1 LLVWFYVNWDTARK
15 LNGKILNVLDQI
27 IEGVRED
34 LAERKKQVEL
44 NELMA
49 KISEVNP
56 AIDVLP
62 SLQSS
67 KLSVIAEVKRSSPS
81 KGALAQISD
90 PAELARSYQEGGA
103 TAVSVL
109 TEGRK
114 FGGSLA
120 DLDAVRSA
128 INIPILRK
136 DFMVDDY
143 QIFESRA
150 HGADIVLLIVA
161 ALSDLQLS
169 EFYAISKSL
178 GMQVLVETHTL
189 EEVERALLLDPEII
203 GVNARDLTTL
213 KIDLDAFDRLA
224 KAIPQGMVKVA
235 ESGISSLEDVISYRN
250 SGAEAILVGEA
261 LVKDGDPAQMIQNFI
276 NRADTPDISKV

>member
-1 LLVWFYVNWDTARK
+1 MVRK

-34 LAERKKQVEL
+34 LAERKKLVEVNRVL
-44 NELMA
+44 E
-49 KISEVNP
+49 KISEANP
-56 AIDVLP
+56 VLDVLP
-62 SLQSS
+62 LLQSS

-81 KGALAQISD
+81 KGLLAQISD
-90 PAELARSYQEGGA
+90 PAELALRYQAGGA
-103 TAVSVL
+103 TAISVL
-109 TEGRK
+109 TESRK

-120 DLDAVRSA
+120 DLAAVRSA
-128 INIPILRK
+128 VNIPILRK
-136 DFMVDDY
+136 DFTIDEY
-143 QIFESRA
+143 QIFEARA
-150 HGADIVLLIVA
+150 YGADIILLIVA
-161 ALSDLQLS
+161 ALSDQQLS
-169 EFYAISKSL
+169 EYFALAKSL

-224 KAIPQGMVKVA
+224 KAIPHGIVKVA
-235 ESGISSLEDVISYRN
+235 ESGISSLQGVISYRN

>member
-1 LLVWFYVNWDTARK
+1 MARK

-27 IEGVRED
+27 IEGVQED
-34 LAERKKQVEL
+34 LAERKKQVSL
-44 NELMA
+44 NELMV
-49 KISEVNP
+49 KISEVKP

-81 KGALAQISD
+81 KGALAKISD
-90 PAELARSYQEGGA
+90 PAELALRYQAGGA

-169 EFYAISKSL
+169 EFYAIAKSL

-189 EEVERALLLDPEII
+189 GEVERALSLDPEII

-213 KIDLDAFDRLA
+213 KIDLGAFDKLA
-224 KAIPQGMVKVA
+224 RAIPAGKIKVA
-235 ESGISSLEDVISYRN
+235 ESGISSVAEVISYRN

>member
-1 LLVWFYVNWDTARK
+1 MARK

-27 IEGVRED
+27 IEGVQED
-34 LAERKKQVEL
+34 LAERKKQVGL
-44 NELMA
+44 NELMV

-81 KGALAQISD
+81 KGALAKISD
-90 PAELARSYQEGGA
+90 PAELALRYQAGGA

-169 EFYAISKSL
+169 EFYAIAKSL

-189 EEVERALLLDPEII
+189 EEVERALSLDPEII

-213 KIDLDAFDRLA
+213 KIDLGAFDKLA
-224 KAIPQGMVKVA
+224 KAIPAGKIKVA
-235 ESGISSLEDVISYRN
+235 ESGISSVVEVISYRN

-276 NRADTPDISKV
+276 NRADSPDISKV

>member
-1 LLVWFYVNWDTARK
+1 MVRK

-34 LAERKKQVEL
+34 LAERKKLV
-44 NELMA
+44 
-49 KISEVNP
+49 EVNRVLEKMSEANP
-56 AIDVLP
+56 VIDVLP

-81 KGALAQISD
+81 KGALAEILD
-90 PAELARSYQEGGA
+90 PADLALSYQAGGA

-109 TEGRK
+109 TESRK

-120 DLDAVRSA
+120 DLAAVRSA
-128 INIPILRK
+128 VNIPILRK
-136 DFMVDDY
+136 DFMVDEY
-143 QIFESRA
+143 QIFEARA
-150 HGADIVLLIVA
+150 YGADIILLIVA
-161 ALSDLQLS
+161 ALSDQQLS
-169 EFYAISKSL
+169 EYFALAKSL

-189 EEVERALLLDPEII
+189 DEVERALLLDPEII

-224 KAIPQGMVKVA
+224 KAIPQEIVKVA
-235 ESGISSLEDVISYRN
+235 ESGITSLQDVISYRN

-276 NRADTPDISKV
+276 NRADTPNISKV

>member
-1 LLVWFYVNWDTARK
+1 MARK

-27 IEGVRED
+27 IEGVQED
-34 LAERKKQVEL
+34 LAERKKQVGL
-44 NELMA
+44 NELMV

-81 KGALAQISD
+81 KGALAKISD
-90 PAELARSYQEGGA
+90 PAELALLYQAGGA

-114 FGGSLA
+114 FGGSLV

-189 EEVERALLLDPEII
+189 EEVERALSLDPEII

-213 KIDLDAFDRLA
+213 KIDLGAFDKLA
-224 KAIPQGMVKVA
+224 KAIPAGKIKVA
-235 ESGISSLEDVISYRN
+235 ESGISSVAEVISYRK

>member
-1 LLVWFYVNWDTARK
+1 MVRK

-34 LAERKKQVEL
+34 LAERKKLVEL
-44 NELMA
+44 NELNELVA

-56 AIDVLP
+56 VIDVLP

-67 KLSVIAEVKRSSPS
+67 NLSVIAEVKRSSPS
-81 KGALAQISD
+81 KGALAQISN
-90 PAELARSYQEGGA
+90 PAALALSYQTAGA

-109 TEGRK
+109 TESRK

-120 DLDAVRSA
+120 DLAAVRSA
-128 INIPILRK
+128 VNIPILRK
-136 DFMVDDY
+136 DFTVDEY
-143 QIFESRA
+143 QIFEARA
-150 HGADIVLLIVA
+150 YGADIILLIVA

-169 EFYAISKSL
+169 EFFAISKSL

-189 EEVERALLLDPEII
+189 EEVERALTLDPEII

-213 KIDLDAFDRLA
+213 KIDLGAFDKLA
-224 KAIPQGMVKVA
+224 LAIPEGVVKVA
-235 ESGISSLEDVISYRN
+235 ESGISSLSDVISYRK

-261 LVKDGDPAQMIQNFI
+261 LVKDGDPAQMIRDFI

>member
-1 LLVWFYVNWDTARK
+1 MARK

-27 IEGVRED
+27 IEGVQED
-34 LAERKKQVEL
+34 LAERKKQVGL
-44 NELMA
+44 NELMF

-81 KGALAQISD
+81 KGALAKISD
-90 PAELARSYQEGGA
+90 PAELALRYQAGGA

-178 GMQVLVETHTL
+178 GMQVLVETHTV
-189 EEVERALLLDPEII
+189 EEVERALSLDPEII

-213 KIDLDAFDRLA
+213 KIDLEAFDKLA
-224 KAIPQGMVKVA
+224 KAIPAGKIKVA
-235 ESGISSLEDVISYRN
+235 ESGISSVAEVISYRN

>member
-1 LLVWFYVNWDTARK
+1 MARK

-27 IEGVRED
+27 IEGVQED
-34 LAERKKQVEL
+34 LAERKKRVGL
-44 NELMA
+44 NELMV
-49 KISEVNP
+49 KISSVKP

-67 KLSVIAEVKRSSPS
+67 KLSVIAEVKRASPS
-81 KGALAQISD
+81 KGALAKISD
-90 PAELARSYQEGGA
+90 PAELALRYQAGGA

-143 QIFESRA
+143 QFFESRA

-169 EFYAISKSL
+169 EFYAIGKSL

-189 EEVERALLLDPEII
+189 EEVERALSLDPEII

-213 KIDLDAFDRLA
+213 KIDLGAFDKLA
-224 KAIPQGMVKVA
+224 KSIPAGKIKVA
-235 ESGISSLEDVISYRN
+235 ESGISSVAEVISYRN

>member
-1 LLVWFYVNWDTARK
+1 MVRK
-15 LNGKILNVLDQI
+15 PNGKILNVLDQI

-34 LAERKKQVEL
+34 LAERKKLVEL
-44 NELMA
+44 NELIT

-56 AIDVLP
+56 VIDVLP

-90 PAELARSYQEGGA
+90 PAALALSYQTGGA
-103 TAVSVL
+103 IAVSVL
-109 TEGRK
+109 TESRK

-120 DLDAVRSA
+120 DLAAVRSA
-128 INIPILRK
+128 VNIPILRK
-136 DFMVDDY
+136 DFTVDEY
-143 QIFESRA
+143 QIFEARA
-150 HGADIVLLIVA
+150 YGADIILLIVA

-169 EFYAISKSL
+169 EFFVISKSL

-213 KIDLDAFDRLA
+213 KINQNAFNELA
-224 KAIPQGMVKVA
+224 KAIPAGTVKVA
-235 ESGISSLEDVISYRN
+235 ESGIASLADVISYRN

>member
-1 LLVWFYVNWDTARK
+1 MARK
-15 LNGKILNVLDQI
+15 LNGKILNALDQI
-27 IEGVRED
+27 IEGVQED
-34 LAERKKQVEL
+34 LAERKKQVGL
-44 NELMA
+44 NELMV
-49 KISEVNP
+49 KISEVKP

-81 KGALAQISD
+81 KGSLAKISD
-90 PAELARSYQEGGA
+90 PAELALRYQAGGA

-169 EFYAISKSL
+169 EFYAIAKSL
-178 GMQVLVETHTL
+178 GMQVLVETHTS

-213 KIDLDAFDRLA
+213 KIDLGAFDKLA
-224 KAIPQGMVKVA
+224 KAIPAGKIKVA
-235 ESGISSLEDVISYRN
+235 ESGISSVAEVISYRN

>member
-1 LLVWFYVNWDTARK
+1 MARK

-27 IEGVRED
+27 IEGVQED
-34 LAERKKQVEL
+34 LAERKKQVGL
-44 NELMA
+44 NELMV

-81 KGALAQISD
+81 KGALAKISD
-90 PAELARSYQEGGA
+90 PAELALRYQAGGA

-169 EFYAISKSL
+169 EFYAIAKSF

-189 EEVERALLLDPEII
+189 EEVERALSLDPEII

-213 KIDLDAFDRLA
+213 KIDLGAFDKLA
-224 KAIPQGMVKVA
+224 KAIPAGKIKVA
-235 ESGISSLEDVISYRN
+235 ESGISSVAEVISYRN

>member
-1 LLVWFYVNWDTARK
+1 MVRK

-34 LAERKKQVEL
+34 LAERKKLVEVNRVL
-44 NELMA
+44 E
-49 KISEVNP
+49 KISEANP
-56 AIDVLP
+56 VLDVLP

-81 KGALAQISD
+81 KGLLAQISD
-90 PAELARSYQEGGA
+90 PAELALRYQAGGA

-109 TEGRK
+109 TESRK

-120 DLDAVRSA
+120 DLAAVRSA
-128 INIPILRK
+128 VNIPILRK
-136 DFMVDDY
+136 DFTIDEY
-143 QIFESRA
+143 QIFEARA
-150 HGADIVLLIVA
+150 YGADIILLIVA

-169 EFYAISKSL
+169 EYFALAKSL

-224 KAIPQGMVKVA
+224 KAIPHGIVKVA
-235 ESGISSLEDVISYRN
+235 ESGISSLQDVISYRY

-276 NRADTPDISKV
+276 NRADTPNISKV

>member
-1 LLVWFYVNWDTARK
+1 MARK

-27 IEGVRED
+27 IEGVQED
-34 LAERKKQVEL
+34 LAVRKKRVGL
-44 NELMA
+44 NELMV
-49 KISEVNP
+49 KISSVKP

-67 KLSVIAEVKRSSPS
+67 KLSVIAEVKRASPS
-81 KGALAQISD
+81 KGALAKISD
-90 PAELARSYQEGGA
+90 PAELALRYQAGGA

-143 QIFESRA
+143 QFFESRA

-169 EFYAISKSL
+169 EFYAIAKSL

-189 EEVERALLLDPEII
+189 EEVERALSLDPEII

-213 KIDLDAFDRLA
+213 KIDLGAFDKLA
-224 KAIPQGMVKVA
+224 KSIPAGKIKVA
-235 ESGISSLEDVISYRN
+235 ESGISSVAEVISYRN

-261 LVKDGDPAQMIQNFI
+261 LVKDGDPAHMIQNFI

>member
-1 LLVWFYVNWDTARK
+1 MARK

-27 IEGVRED
+27 IEGVQED
-34 LAERKKQVEL
+34 LAERKKQVGL
-44 NELMA
+44 NELMV

-81 KGALAQISD
+81 KGALAKISD
-90 PAELARSYQEGGA
+90 PAELALRYQAGGA

-169 EFYAISKSL
+169 EFYAIAKSL

-189 EEVERALLLDPEII
+189 EEVERALSLDPEII
-203 GVNARDLTTL
+203 GVNALDLTTL
-213 KIDLDAFDRLA
+213 KIDLGAFDKLA
-224 KAIPQGMVKVA
+224 KAIPAGKIKVA
-235 ESGISSLEDVISYRN
+235 ESGISSVAEVISYRK

>member
-1 LLVWFYVNWDTARK
+1 MARK

-27 IEGVRED
+27 IEGVQED
-34 LAERKKQVEL
+34 LAVRKKRVGL
-44 NELMA
+44 NELMV
-49 KISEVNP
+49 KISSVKP

-81 KGALAQISD
+81 KGALAKISD
-90 PAELARSYQEGGA
+90 PAELALRYQAGGA

-143 QIFESRA
+143 QFFESRA

-169 EFYAISKSL
+169 EFYAIAKSL

-189 EEVERALLLDPEII
+189 EEVERALSLDPEII

-213 KIDLDAFDRLA
+213 KIDLGAFDKLA
-224 KAIPQGMVKVA
+224 KSIPAGKIKVA
-235 ESGISSLEDVISYRN
+235 ESGISSVAEVISYRN

>member
-1 LLVWFYVNWDTARK
+1 MARK

-27 IEGVRED
+27 IEGVQED
-34 LAERKKQVEL
+34 LAVRKKRVGL
-44 NELMA
+44 NELMV
-49 KISEVNP
+49 KISSVKP

-67 KLSVIAEVKRSSPS
+67 KLSVIAEVKRASPS
-81 KGALAQISD
+81 KGALAKISD
-90 PAELARSYQEGGA
+90 PAELALRYQAGGA

-136 DFMVDDY
+136 DLMVDDY
-143 QIFESRA
+143 QFFESRA

-169 EFYAISKSL
+169 EFYAIAKSL

-189 EEVERALLLDPEII
+189 EEVERALSLDPEII

-213 KIDLDAFDRLA
+213 KIDLGAFDKLA
-224 KAIPQGMVKVA
+224 KSIPAGKIKVA
-235 ESGISSLEDVISYRN
+235 ESGISSVAEVISYRN

>member
-1 LLVWFYVNWDTARK
+1 MDTVRK
-15 LNGKILNVLDQI
+15 LNGKILNVLEQI

-34 LAERKKQVEL
+34 LGERKKLVEL
-44 NELMA
+44 NKLME

-62 SLQSS
+62 TLQSS

-81 KGALAQISD
+81 KGPLAKILDPAALA
-90 PAELARSYQEGGA
+90 LRYQAGGA
-103 TAVSVL
+103 SAVSVL
-109 TEGRK
+109 TESRK

-120 DLDAVRSA
+120 DLAAVRAA

-136 DFMVDDY
+136 DFMVDEY
-143 QIFESRA
+143 QIFEARA
-150 HGADIVLLIVA
+150 YGADIILLIVA

-169 EFYAISKSL
+169 EYYALAKSL

-189 EEVERALLLDPEII
+189 EEVERALLFDPEII

-213 KIDLDAFDRLA
+213 KIDLSAFDQLA
-224 KAIPQGMVKVA
+224 KTIPRGTVKVA
-235 ESGISSLEDVISYRN
+235 ESGISSIADVISYRN

-261 LVKDGDPAQMIQNFI
+261 LVKDGEPAQMIQNFI
-276 NRADTPDISKV
+276 NRADAPNISKV

>member
-1 LLVWFYVNWDTARK
+1 MVRK
-15 LNGKILNVLDQI
+15 LNGKILNVLNQI

-34 LAERKKQVEL
+34 LAERKKLVEL
-44 NELMA
+44 NELNELVA

-56 AIDVLP
+56 VIDVLP

-67 KLSVIAEVKRSSPS
+67 NLSVIAEVKRSSPS

-90 PAELARSYQEGGA
+90 PAALALSYQTGGA

-109 TEGRK
+109 TESRK

-120 DLDAVRSA
+120 DLAAVRSA
-128 INIPILRK
+128 VNIPILRK
-136 DFMVDDY
+136 DFTVDEY
-143 QIFESRA
+143 QIFEARA
-150 HGADIVLLIVA
+150 YGADIILLIVA

-169 EFYAISKSL
+169 EFFAISKSL

-189 EEVERALLLDPEII
+189 EEVERALTLDPEII

-213 KIDLDAFDRLA
+213 KIDLGAFDKLA
-224 KAIPQGMVKVA
+224 LAIPEGVVKVA
-235 ESGISSLEDVISYRN
+235 ESGISSLSDVISYRK

-261 LVKDGDPAQMIQNFI
+261 LVKDGDPAQMIRDFI

>member
-1 LLVWFYVNWDTARK
+1 MVRK

-34 LAERKKQVEL
+34 LAERKKLVEL
-44 NELMA
+44 NELNELVA

-56 AIDVLP
+56 VIDVLP

-67 KLSVIAEVKRSSPS
+67 NLSVIAEVKRSSPS

-90 PAELARSYQEGGA
+90 PAALALSYQTGGA

-109 TEGRK
+109 TESRK

-120 DLDAVRSA
+120 DLAAVRSA
-128 INIPILRK
+128 VNIPILRK
-136 DFMVDDY
+136 DFTVDEY
-143 QIFESRA
+143 QIFEARA
-150 HGADIVLLIVA
+150 YGADIILLIVA
-161 ALSDLQLS
+161 ALSDRQLS
-169 EFYAISKSL
+169 EFFAISKSL

-189 EEVERALLLDPEII
+189 EEVERALTLDPEII

-213 KIDLDAFDRLA
+213 KIDLGAFDKLA
-224 KAIPQGMVKVA
+224 LAIPEGVVKVA
-235 ESGISSLEDVISYRN
+235 ESGISSLSDVISYRK

-261 LVKDGDPAQMIQNFI
+261 LVKDGDPAQMIRDFI

>member
-1 LLVWFYVNWDTARK
+1 MVRK

-27 IEGVRED
+27 IQGVRED
-34 LAERKKQVEL
+34 LAERKKLVEL
-44 NELMA
+44 NELVA

-56 AIDVLP
+56 VIDVLP

-67 KLSVIAEVKRSSPS
+67 NLSVIAEVKRSSPS

-90 PAELARSYQEGGA
+90 PAALALSYQTGGA

-109 TEGRK
+109 TESRK

-120 DLDAVRSA
+120 DLAAVRSA

-136 DFMVDDY
+136 DFTVDEY
-143 QIFESRA
+143 QIFEARA
-150 HGADIVLLIVA
+150 YGADIILLIVA

-169 EFYAISKSL
+169 EFFAISKSL

-189 EEVERALLLDPEII
+189 EEVERALSLDPEII

-213 KIDLDAFDRLA
+213 KIDLGAFDKLA
-224 KAIPQGMVKVA
+224 LAIPEGVVKVA
-235 ESGISSLEDVISYRN
+235 ESGISSLADVISYRK

-261 LVKDGDPAQMIQNFI
+261 LVKDGDPAQMIRDFI
-276 NRADTPDISKV
+276 NRADTPNISKV

>member
-1 LLVWFYVNWDTARK
+1 MVRK

-34 LAERKKQVEL
+34 LAERKKMV
-44 NELMA
+44 
-49 KISEVNP
+49 EVNRVLEKMSEANP
-56 AIDVLP
+56 VIDVLP

-81 KGALAQISD
+81 KGALAEILD
-90 PAELARSYQEGGA
+90 PADLALSYQAGGA

-109 TEGRK
+109 TESRK

-120 DLDAVRSA
+120 DLAAVRSA
-128 INIPILRK
+128 VNIPILRK
-136 DFMVDDY
+136 DFMVDEY
-143 QIFESRA
+143 QIFEARA
-150 HGADIVLLIVA
+150 YGADIILLIVA
-161 ALSDLQLS
+161 ALSDQQLS
-169 EFYAISKSL
+169 EYFALAKSL

-189 EEVERALLLDPEII
+189 DEVERALLLDPEII

-224 KAIPQGMVKVA
+224 KAIPQGIVKVA
-235 ESGISSLEDVISYRN
+235 ESGITSLQDVISYRN

-276 NRADTPDISKV
+276 NRADTPNISKV

>member
-1 LLVWFYVNWDTARK
+1 MARK

-27 IEGVRED
+27 IEGVQED
-34 LAERKKQVEL
+34 LAERKKQVGL
-44 NELMA
+44 NELMV

-81 KGALAQISD
+81 KGALAKISD
-90 PAELARSYQEGGA
+90 PAELALRYQAGGA

-169 EFYAISKSL
+169 EFYAIAKSL

-189 EEVERALLLDPEII
+189 EEVERALSLDPEII

-213 KIDLDAFDRLA
+213 KIDLGAFDKLA
-224 KAIPQGMVKVA
+224 RAIPAGKIKVA
-235 ESGISSLEDVISYRN
+235 ESGISSVAEVISYRK

>member
-1 LLVWFYVNWDTARK
+1 MARK

-27 IEGVRED
+27 IEGVQED
-34 LAERKKQVEL
+34 LAERKKQVGL
-44 NELMA
+44 NELMV
-49 KISEVNP
+49 KISEVKP

-81 KGALAQISD
+81 KGALAKISD
-90 PAELARSYQEGGA
+90 PAELALRYQAGGA

-169 EFYAISKSL
+169 EFYAIAKSL
-178 GMQVLVETHTL
+178 GMQVLVETHTS

-213 KIDLDAFDRLA
+213 KIDLGAFDKLA
-224 KAIPQGMVKVA
+224 KAIPAGKIKVA
-235 ESGISSLEDVISYRN
+235 ESGISSVAEVISYRN

>member
-1 LLVWFYVNWDTARK
+1 MARK

-27 IEGVRED
+27 IEGVQED
-34 LAERKKQVEL
+34 LAERKKQVGL
-44 NELMA
+44 NELMV

-81 KGALAQISD
+81 KGALAKISD
-90 PAELARSYQEGGA
+90 PAELALRYQAGGA

-114 FGGSLA
+114 FDGSLA

-169 EFYAISKSL
+169 EFYAIAKSL

-189 EEVERALLLDPEII
+189 EEVERALSLDPEII

-213 KIDLDAFDRLA
+213 KIDLGAFDKLA
-224 KAIPQGMVKVA
+224 KAIPAGKIKVA
-235 ESGISSLEDVISYRN
+235 ESGISSVAEVISYRN

>member
-1 LLVWFYVNWDTARK
+1 MARK

-27 IEGVRED
+27 IEGVQED
-34 LAERKKQVEL
+34 LAERKKQVSL
-44 NELMA
+44 NELMV
-49 KISEVNP
+49 KISSVNL

-81 KGALAQISD
+81 KGALAKISD
-90 PAELARSYQEGGA
+90 PAELSLRYQAGGA

-169 EFYAISKSL
+169 EFYAIAKSL

-189 EEVERALLLDPEII
+189 GEVERALSLDPEII

-213 KIDLDAFDRLA
+213 KIDLGAFDNLA
-224 KAIPQGMVKVA
+224 KAIPAGKIKVA
-235 ESGISSLEDVISYRN
+235 ESGISSVAEVISYRN

>member
-1 LLVWFYVNWDTARK
+1 MVRK

-34 LAERKKQVEL
+34 LAERKKLVEVNRVL
-44 NELMA
+44 E
-49 KISEVNP
+49 KISEANP
-56 AIDVLP
+56 VLDVLP

-67 KLSVIAEVKRSSPS
+67 KLSVIAEVKRASPS
-81 KGALAQISD
+81 KGALAEILD
-90 PAELARSYQEGGA
+90 PADLAISYQAGGA

-109 TEGRK
+109 TESRK

-120 DLDAVRSA
+120 DLAAVRSA
-128 INIPILRK
+128 VNIPILRK
-136 DFMVDDY
+136 DFMVDEY
-143 QIFESRA
+143 QIFEARA
-150 HGADIVLLIVA
+150 YGADIILLIVA

-169 EFYAISKSL
+169 EYFALAKSL

-189 EEVERALLLDPEII
+189 DEVERALLLDPEII

-224 KAIPQGMVKVA
+224 KAIPHGIVKVA
-235 ESGISSLEDVISYRN
+235 ESGISSLQDVISYRN

-276 NRADTPDISKV
+276 NRADTPNISKV

>member
-1 LLVWFYVNWDTARK
+1 MARK

-27 IEGVRED
+27 IEGVQED
-34 LAERKKQVEL
+34 LAERKKRVGL
-44 NELMA
+44 NELMV
-49 KISEVNP
+49 KISSVNP

-81 KGALAQISD
+81 KGALAKISD
-90 PAELARSYQEGGA
+90 PAELALRYQAGGA

-143 QIFESRA
+143 QFFESRA

-169 EFYAISKSL
+169 EFYAIAKSL

-189 EEVERALLLDPEII
+189 DEVERALSLDPEII

-213 KIDLDAFDRLA
+213 KIDLGAFDKLA
-224 KAIPQGMVKVA
+224 KSIPVGKIKVA
-235 ESGISSLEDVISYRN
+235 ESGISSVAEVISYRN

>member
-1 LLVWFYVNWDTARK
+1 LDTVRK
-15 LNGKILNVLDQI
+15 LNGKILNVLEQI

-34 LAERKKQVEL
+34 LGERKKLVEL
-44 NELMA
+44 NKLME

-62 SLQSS
+62 TLQSS

-81 KGALAQISD
+81 KGPLAKILDPAALA
-90 PAELARSYQEGGA
+90 LRYQAGGA
-103 TAVSVL
+103 SAVSVL
-109 TEGRK
+109 TESRK

-120 DLDAVRSA
+120 DLAAVRAA

-136 DFMVDDY
+136 DFMVDEY
-143 QIFESRA
+143 QIFEARA
-150 HGADIVLLIVA
+150 YGADIILLIVA

-169 EFYAISKSL
+169 EYYALAKSL

-189 EEVERALLLDPEII
+189 EEVERALLFDPEII

-213 KIDLDAFDRLA
+213 KIDLSAFDQLA
-224 KAIPQGMVKVA
+224 KTIPRGTVKVA
-235 ESGISSLEDVISYRN
+235 ESGISSIADVISYRN

-261 LVKDGDPAQMIQNFI
+261 LVKDGEPAQMIQNFI
-276 NRADTPDISKV
+276 NRADAPNISKV

>member
-1 LLVWFYVNWDTARK
+1 MVRK
-15 LNGKILNVLDQI
+15 PNGKILNVLDQI

-34 LAERKKQVEL
+34 LAERKKLVEL
-44 NELMA
+44 NELNELVA

-56 AIDVLP
+56 VIDVLP

-90 PAELARSYQEGGA
+90 PAALALSYQTGGA
-103 TAVSVL
+103 IAVSVL
-109 TEGRK
+109 TESRK

-120 DLDAVRSA
+120 DLAAVRSA
-128 INIPILRK
+128 VNIPILRK
-136 DFMVDDY
+136 DFTVDEY
-143 QIFESRA
+143 QIFEARA
-150 HGADIVLLIVA
+150 YGADIILLIVA

-169 EFYAISKSL
+169 EFFVISKSL

-213 KIDLDAFDRLA
+213 KINQNAFNELA
-224 KAIPQGMVKVA
+224 IAIPAGTVKVA
-235 ESGISSLEDVISYRN
+235 ESGIASLADVISYRN

>member
-1 LLVWFYVNWDTARK
+1 MARK

-27 IEGVRED
+27 IEGVQED
-34 LAERKKQVEL
+34 LAERKKQVGL
-44 NELMA
+44 NELMV
-49 KISEVNP
+49 KISEVKP

-81 KGALAQISD
+81 KGALAKISD
-90 PAELARSYQEGGA
+90 PAELALRYQAGGA

-169 EFYAISKSL
+169 EFYAIAKSL

-189 EEVERALLLDPEII
+189 EEVERALSLDPEII

-213 KIDLDAFDRLA
+213 KIDLGAFDKLA
-224 KAIPQGMVKVA
+224 KAIPAGKIKVA
-235 ESGISSLEDVISYRN
+235 ESGISSVAEVISYRK

>member
-1 LLVWFYVNWDTARK
+1 MARK

-27 IEGVRED
+27 IEGVQED
-34 LAERKKQVEL
+34 LAERKKQVGL
-44 NELMA
+44 NELMV

-81 KGALAQISD
+81 KGALAKISD
-90 PAELARSYQEGGA
+90 PAELALRYQAGGA

-114 FGGSLA
+114 FGGSLV

-169 EFYAISKSL
+169 EFYAIAKSL

-189 EEVERALLLDPEII
+189 EEVERALSLDPEII

-213 KIDLDAFDRLA
+213 KIDLGAFDKLA
-224 KAIPQGMVKVA
+224 KAIPAGKIKVA
-235 ESGISSLEDVISYRN
+235 ESGISSVAEVISYRK

>member
-1 LLVWFYVNWDTARK
+1 MVRK

-34 LAERKKQVEL
+34 LAERKKLV
-44 NELMA
+44 
-49 KISEVNP
+49 EVNRVLEKMSEANP
-56 AIDVLP
+56 VIDVLP

-81 KGALAQISD
+81 KGALAEILD
-90 PAELARSYQEGGA
+90 PADLALSYQAGGA

-109 TEGRK
+109 TESRK

-120 DLDAVRSA
+120 DLAAVRSA
-128 INIPILRK
+128 VNIPILRK
-136 DFMVDDY
+136 DFMVDEY
-143 QIFESRA
+143 QIFEARA
-150 HGADIVLLIVA
+150 YGADIILLIVA
-161 ALSDLQLS
+161 ALSDQQLS
-169 EFYAISKSL
+169 EYFALAKSL

-189 EEVERALLLDPEII
+189 DEVERALLLDPEII

-224 KAIPQGMVKVA
+224 KAIPQGIVKVA
-235 ESGISSLEDVISYRN
+235 ESGITSLQDVISYRN

-276 NRADTPDISKV
+276 NRADTPNISKV

>member
-1 LLVWFYVNWDTARK
+1 MVRK

-34 LAERKKQVEL
+34 LAERKKIV
-44 NELMA
+44 
-49 KISEVNP
+49 EVNRVLEKMSEANP
-56 AIDVLP
+56 VIDVLP
-62 SLQSS
+62 SLQSY

-81 KGALAQISD
+81 KGALAEILD
-90 PAELARSYQEGGA
+90 PADLALSYQAGGA

-109 TEGRK
+109 TESRK

-120 DLDAVRSA
+120 DLAAVRSA
-128 INIPILRK
+128 VNIPILRK
-136 DFMVDDY
+136 DFMVDEY
-143 QIFESRA
+143 QIFEARA
-150 HGADIVLLIVA
+150 YGADIILLIVA
-161 ALSDLQLS
+161 ALSDQQLS
-169 EFYAISKSL
+169 EYFALAKSL

-189 EEVERALLLDPEII
+189 DEVERALLLDPEII

-224 KAIPQGMVKVA
+224 KAIPQGIVKVA
-235 ESGISSLEDVISYRN
+235 ESGITSLQDVISYRN

-276 NRADTPDISKV
+276 NRADTPNISKV

>member
-1 LLVWFYVNWDTARK
+1 MARK

-27 IEGVRED
+27 IEGVQED
-34 LAERKKQVEL
+34 LAERKKRVGL
-44 NELMA
+44 NELMV
-49 KISEVNP
+49 KISSVNP

-81 KGALAQISD
+81 KGALANISD
-90 PAELARSYQEGGA
+90 PAELALRYQAGGA

-143 QIFESRA
+143 QFFESRA
-150 HGADIVLLIVA
+150 HGADVVLLIVA

-169 EFYAISKSL
+169 EFYAIAKSL

-189 EEVERALLLDPEII
+189 DEVERALSLDPEII

-213 KIDLDAFDRLA
+213 KIDLGAFDKLA
-224 KAIPQGMVKVA
+224 KSIPVGKIKVA
-235 ESGISSLEDVISYRN
+235 ESGISSVAEVISYRN

>member
-1 LLVWFYVNWDTARK
+1 MARK
-15 LNGKILNVLDQI
+15 LNGKILNALDQI
-27 IEGVRED
+27 IEGVQED
-34 LAERKKQVEL
+34 LAERKKQVGL
-44 NELMA
+44 NELMV
-49 KISEVNP
+49 KISEVKP

-81 KGALAQISD
+81 KGALAKISD
-90 PAELARSYQEGGA
+90 PAELALRYQAGGA

-169 EFYAISKSL
+169 EFYAIAKSL
-178 GMQVLVETHTL
+178 GMQVLVETHTS

-213 KIDLDAFDRLA
+213 KIDLGAFDKLA
-224 KAIPQGMVKVA
+224 KAIPAGKIKVA
-235 ESGISSLEDVISYRN
+235 ESGISSVAEVISYRN

>member
-1 LLVWFYVNWDTARK
+1 MVRK

-34 LAERKKQVEL
+34 LAERKKLVEVNRVL
-44 NELMA
+44 E
-49 KISEVNP
+49 KISEANP
-56 AIDVLP
+56 VLDVLP

-81 KGALAQISD
+81 KGLLAQISD
-90 PAELARSYQEGGA
+90 PAELALRYQAGGA
-103 TAVSVL
+103 TAISVL
-109 TEGRK
+109 TESRK

-120 DLDAVRSA
+120 DLAAVRSA
-128 INIPILRK
+128 VNIPILRK
-136 DFMVDDY
+136 DFTIDEY
-143 QIFESRA
+143 QIFEARA
-150 HGADIVLLIVA
+150 YGADIILLIVA
-161 ALSDLQLS
+161 ALSDQQLS
-169 EFYAISKSL
+169 EYFALAKSL

-224 KAIPQGMVKVA
+224 KAIPHGIVKVA
-235 ESGISSLEDVISYRN
+235 ESGISSLQGVISYRN

-276 NRADTPDISKV
+276 NRADTPNISKV

>member
-1 LLVWFYVNWDTARK
+1 MVRK

-27 IEGVRED
+27 IQGVRED
-34 LAERKKQVEL
+34 LAERKKLVEL
-44 NELMA
+44 NELVA

-56 AIDVLP
+56 VIDVLP

-67 KLSVIAEVKRSSPS
+67 NLSVIAEVKRSSPS
-81 KGALAQISD
+81 QGALAQISD
-90 PAELARSYQEGGA
+90 PAALALSYQTGGA

-109 TEGRK
+109 TESRK

-120 DLDAVRSA
+120 DLAAVRSA

-136 DFMVDDY
+136 DFTVDEY
-143 QIFESRA
+143 QIFEARA
-150 HGADIVLLIVA
+150 YGADIILLIVA

-169 EFYAISKSL
+169 EFFAISKSL

-189 EEVERALLLDPEII
+189 EEVERALSLDPEII

-213 KIDLDAFDRLA
+213 KIDLGAFDKLA
-224 KAIPQGMVKVA
+224 LAIPEGVVKVA
-235 ESGISSLEDVISYRN
+235 ESGISSLADVISYRK

-261 LVKDGDPAQMIQNFI
+261 LVKDGDPAQMIRDFI
-276 NRADTPDISKV
+276 NRADTPNISKV

>member
-1 LLVWFYVNWDTARK
+1 MVRK

-34 LAERKKQVEL
+34 LAERKKIV
-44 NELMA
+44 
-49 KISEVNP
+49 EVNRVLEKMSEANP
-56 AIDVLP
+56 VIDVLP

-81 KGALAQISD
+81 KGALAEILD
-90 PAELARSYQEGGA
+90 PADLALSYQAGGA

-109 TEGRK
+109 TESRK

-120 DLDAVRSA
+120 DLAAVRSA
-128 INIPILRK
+128 VNIPILRK
-136 DFMVDDY
+136 DFMVDEY
-143 QIFESRA
+143 QIFEARA
-150 HGADIVLLIVA
+150 YGADIILLIVA
-161 ALSDLQLS
+161 ALSDQQLS
-169 EFYAISKSL
+169 EYFALAKSL

-189 EEVERALLLDPEII
+189 DEVERALLLDPEII

-224 KAIPQGMVKVA
+224 KAIPQGIVKVA
-235 ESGISSLEDVISYRN
+235 ESGITSLQDVISYRN

-276 NRADTPDISKV
+276 NRADTPNISKV